1 MVLKD
6 LKLEHLIEAFEKREV
21 GVIAFAW
28 NYCIVFMRIIFKLLF
43 QIDLD
48 ALFTMSDD
56 ILQFI
61 GVSDV
66 KERLQILEF
75 THDFNTPQKPKKI
88 PCKHAL
94 ARNGFR

>member
-1 MVLKD
+1 
-6 LKLEHLIEAFEKREV
+6 
-21 GVIAFAW
+21 
-28 NYCIVFMRIIFKLLF
+28 
-43 QIDLD
+43 
-48 ALFTMSDD
+48 MSDD

-94 ARNGFR
+94 ARNGFRWGSTRLFLVSSKLFKS

>member
-1 MVLKD
+1 
-6 LKLEHLIEAFEKREV
+6 
-21 GVIAFAW
+21 
-28 NYCIVFMRIIFKLLF
+28 
-43 QIDLD
+43 
-48 ALFTMSDD
+48 MSDD